1 MAATARLSRTCR
13 SQSGGARGVTVF
25 APSSAGKTTLIHI
38 LAGLDRE
45 YEGSFTL
52 AASRPATIFQEPRL
66 FPYMTVEEN
75 ILLPLRMQRA
85 VLTAE
90 TKAAYE
96 QWLDVCELE
105 PYARHYPYQLSG
117 GMKQKAAIIRGY
129 LINPDFVMMDEPFK
143 SIDLTSKRAII
154 QHIVDAY
161 PRVTVLFVTHAIE
174 EAPLLTE
181 SLLLFKTNQLAEHTR
196 LQIEDSKFKIWP
208 ADAGTIFNL

>member
-1 MAATARLSRTCR
+1 M
-13 SQSGGARGVTVF
+13 TVF

-85 VLTAE
+85 IVTAE

-96 QWLDVCELE
+96 QWLGRVR
-105 PYARHYPYQLSG
+105 ARPFARATIRTSSR
-117 GMKQKAAIIRGY
+117 AA
-129 LINPDFVMMDEPFK
+129 
-143 SIDLTSKRAII
+143 
-154 QHIVDAY
+154 
-161 PRVTVLFVTHAIE
+161 
-174 EAPLLTE
+174 
-181 SLLLFKTNQLAEHTR
+181 
-196 LQIEDSKFKIWP
+196 
-208 ADAGTIFNL
+208 